1 MNCKFCNAE
10 LEEGV
15 TLCPECG
22 RENLEEVVEQTPME
36 TAEEAPE
43 AYAEAPEETDEQS
56 AVEEPTVPEAAPRQ
70 KPKPWLVVLAVIGA
84 LAIAAV
90 LGIAVYFGISASKA
104 PKSYT
109 VSDAKAASARNTVV
123 ATVGDLELT
132 NSQLQVCYQMV
143 CNDFRNYY
151 GSYLDASILDFSK
164 PLDTQFYD
172 EEEGITWQQHFL
184 DNALTS
190 WSRYA
195 ALYMQA
201 KEDGFTLDAE
211 SQAYLEGFP
220 EQLKEMASTYGFES
234 AEEGADQHG
243 ERHGRGCG
251 VLPVPDQ
258 PCAPHGAF
266 TPNRG
271 ERGAADALAPARR
284 GPGQAVRHPAGVG
297 RAPLLGV

>member
-84 LAIAAV
+84 LALAAV

-234 AEEGADQHG
+234 AEESVNEDDRREDH
-243 ERHGRGCG
+243 HCKCG
-251 VLPVPDQ
+251 I
-258 PCAPHGAF
+258 
-266 TPNRG
+266 
-271 ERGAADALAPARR
+271 E
-284 GPGQAVRHPAGVG
+284 
-297 RAPLLGV
+297 